1 MGSGVRKLE
10 LIIVLLI
17 AVLGASLGSFF
28 NVLIDRLPRKASI
41 IKPPSSCSDCG
52 YRIPVWLNIP
62 IFSYI
67 FLRGRCSK
75 CGAFIHWHH
84 LVVEIIT
91 PLLFIALFYKF
102 GLTSILFFKYLVL
115 ISFLIPIFF
124 IDALHQLI
132 LHVTS
137 IPLIV
142 IGLIFAL
149 LPGSDVPIANALA
162 TSAFIFC
169 FLLLLAWAFSKI
181 RNKDG
186 LGGGDIW
193 LLTGISTFFGFAGIP
208 LILIFACVFAILY
221 YIVVIRQ
228 KERPFVFGPFIVIAT
243 LIWIFL
249 SEFIL
254 GKWLG

>member
-1 MGSGVRKLE
+1 M
-10 LIIVLLI
+10 LI

-28 NVLIDRLPRKASI
+28 NVLIDRLPRKASL
-41 IKPPSSCSDCG
+41 IKPLSSCDGCG
-52 YRIPVWLNIP
+52 YKIPPWLNIP

-67 FLRGRCSK
+67 FLRGKCKK
-75 CGAFIHWHH
+75 CGAVIHWHH
-84 LVVEIIT
+84 IVVEIVT

-102 GLTSILFFKYLVL
+102 GLTNILFYKYLVL

-124 IDALHQLI
+124 IDALQQLI

-142 IGLIFAL
+142 VGLIFAL
-149 LPGSDVPIANALA
+149 IPGNDVGIINALI

-169 FLLLLAWAFSKI
+169 FLLLLAWSFSKL
-181 RNKDG
+181 RKKDG

-193 LLTGISTFFGFAGIP
+193 LLTGISTFFGFTNIP
-208 LILIFACVFAILY
+208 MILIFACIFAIAY

-228 KERPFVFGPFIVIAT
+228 KERPFVFGPFIVLST
-243 LIWIFL
+243 VLWIFL
-249 SEFIL
+249 KEIIMGKLL
-254 GKWLG
+254 G